1 MHHRAVIIGAGF
13 GGLGVAIKLLEEGI
27 DDFVILEKGSD
38 VGGTWYWNTYPGCQ
52 CDIPSHLYS
61 FSFALKPD
69 WSRTYSKQPEI
80 HGYLRDTAE
89 RFGLMPYVRL
99 ETEATRAEWDEDE
112 HIWRIETSAG
122 PMTAEVLIAAPGG
135 LSEPSWPEIPGLHD
149 FEGAL
154 MHSARWDEA
163 ADLAGKRVAVVGTGA
178 SAIQIVPR
186 IQQEAESLR
195 VFQRTPPWVVPHRD
209 RPLTRVEKTLYR
221 RLPILQRAVRA
232 MVYWTHE
239 LLVPGLVWDRR
250 FLKLPER
257 VARRQ
262 IKSQVEDPELL
273 ERVTPE
279 YTIGCKRILPSNGWY
294 PALQKPNVELV
305 TDLITEVR
313 PNAVVTA
320 DGREHEVDAIV
331 CATGF
336 YVTDIPLG
344 DFVRGADGR
353 TLGEFWGGS
362 PMTYK
367 STTVPHFPNLFFVTG
382 PNTGQGHTSLVFMIE
397 AQLSYILG
405 ALRTMSERGVSRLEV
420 REEPYERWN
429 AAIQRVMPR
438 TVWNSGGCKSWYLD
452 SNGRNT
458 TIWPGF
464 TWRFWQKTRRFD
476 PAPYVLTARES
487 QARSSRGS
495 VSSIPISTS

>member
-1 MHHRAVIIGAGF
+1 MRRRIAIIGAGF
-13 GGLGVAIKLLEEGI
+13 GGLGAAIKLLEDGER
-27 DDFVILEKGSD
+27 DFVILEKGGD

-80 HGYLRDTAE
+80 HAYLRETAE
-89 RFGLMPYVRL
+89 RFGVMPYVKL
-99 ETEATRAEWDEDE
+99 GTEVTSAEWDDDD
-112 HIWRIETSAG
+112 HVWRLETSAG
-122 PMTAEVLIAAPGG
+122 PVTADVVIAAPGG
-135 LSEPSWPEIPGLHD
+135 LSEPSWPGIPGLHD
-149 FEGAL
+149 FDGAL
-154 MHSARWDEA
+154 MHSARWDPG
-163 ADLAGKRVAVVGTGA
+163 ADLQGQRVAVVGTGA
-178 SAIQIVPR
+178 SAIQIVPQ
-186 IQQEAESLR
+186 IEPQVKSLR

-209 RPLTRVEKTLYR
+209 RALTRFEKALYR
-221 RLPILQRAVRA
+221 RLPVVQRAVRA

-250 FLKLPER
+250 FLRLPER

-262 IKSQVEDPELL
+262 IATQVEDPELL
-273 ERVTPE
+273 ERVTPA

-294 PALQKPNVELV
+294 PALQRPNVELV
-305 TDLITEVR
+305 TDAITEVR

-320 DGREHEVDAIV
+320 DGREHEVDAII

-336 YVTDIPLG
+336 HVTDIPLG
-344 DFVRGADGR
+344 QFVRGTGGR
-353 TLGEFWGGS
+353 TLEGFWGGS
-362 PMTYK
+362 PMTYM
-367 STTVPHFPNLFFVTG
+367 STTVPGFPNLFFVTG

-397 AQLSYILG
+397 AQLNYILG
-405 ALRTMSERGVSRLEV
+405 ALRTMKEQRVTRLEV

-429 AAIQRVMPR
+429 AAIQRQMPR

-452 SNGRNT
+452 RNGRNT

-476 PAPYVLTARES
+476 PSAYELSAAGAVAAGDP
-487 QARSSRGS
+487 SRLQ
-495 VSSIPISTS
+495 PA

>member
-1 MHHRAVIIGAGF
+1 MSARADHRIAIIGAGF
-13 GGLGVAIKLLEEGI
+13 GGLGTAIKLLEQGE
-27 DDFVILEKGSD
+27 DDFVILEKGGD

-80 HGYLRDTAE
+80 HAYLRETAE
-89 RFGLMPYVRL
+89 RFGVMPYVRL
-99 ETEATRAEWDEDE
+99 ETEVTGAEWDEE
-112 HIWRIETSAG
+112 QHVWRLETSGG
-122 PMTAEVLIAAPGG
+122 PLSAEVVIAAPGG
-135 LSEPSWPEIPGLHD
+135 LSEPSWPDVPGLHD
-149 FEGAL
+149 FEGPL
-154 MHSARWDEA
+154 VHSARWDGDG
-163 ADLAGKRVAVVGTGA
+163 DLAGKRVAVIGTGA
-178 SAIQIVPR
+178 SAIQIVPQ
-186 IQQEAESLR
+186 IQPKVASLS

-209 RPLTRVEKTLYR
+209 RPLTRIEKALYR
-221 RLPILQRAVRA
+221 RLPVLQRAVRA

-250 FLKLPER
+250 FLRLPER

-262 IKSQVEDPELL
+262 IESQVRDPELL

-279 YTIGCKRILPSNGWY
+279 YTIGCKRILPSNAWY
-294 PALQKPNVELV
+294 PALQEPNVELV
-305 TDLITEVR
+305 TDAITEVR

-320 DGREHEVDAIV
+320 DGREHGVDAIV

-336 YVTDIPLG
+336 YVTDIPMAE
-344 DFVRGADGR
+344 FVRGADGR
-353 TLGEFWGGS
+353 TLAEFWNGS
-362 PMTYK
+362 PMTFR
-367 STTVPHFPNLFFVTG
+367 STTVPNYPNLFFVTG

-397 AQLSYILG
+397 AQLRYILD
-405 ALRTMSERGVSRLEV
+405 ALRTMSERGITRVEV
-420 REEPYERWN
+420 KQEPYDRWN
-429 AAIQRVMPR
+429 AAIQGVMPR

-452 SNGRNT
+452 RNGRNT

-476 PAPYVLTARES
+476 PPAYELSAGSPAR
-487 QARSSRGS
+487 ARQQE
-495 VSSIPISTS
+495 PAAA

>member
-1 MHHRAVIIGAGF
+1 MAGRADHRIAIIGAGF
-13 GGLGVAIKLLEEGI
+13 GGLGAAIKLLDEGEN
-27 DDFVILEKGSD
+27 DFVIFEKGSD

-80 HGYLRDTAE
+80 HEYLRDTAE
-89 RFGLMPYVRL
+89 RFELMPHIRL
-99 ETEATRAEWDEDE
+99 QTEVTAADWDDED
-112 HIWRIETSAG
+112 HLWRLETSAG
-122 PMTAEVLIAAPGG
+122 PVTAEVLIAAPGG
-135 LSEPSWPEIPGLHD
+135 LSEPSWPDIPGLRD

-154 MHSARWDEA
+154 MHSARWDEE
-163 ADLAGKRVAVVGTGA
+163 ADLTGKRVALVGTGA
-178 SAIQIVPR
+178 SAIQILPR
-186 IQQEAESLR
+186 IQRLAGSVK

-209 RPLTRVEKTLYR
+209 RPLTRIEKALYR
-221 RLPILQRAVRA
+221 RFPILQRGVRA

-250 FLKLPER
+250 FLRLPER

-262 IKSQVEDPELL
+262 ITSQVKDPELL
-273 ERVTPE
+273 EKVTPD

-305 TDLITEVR
+305 TDAITEVR
-313 PNAVVTA
+313 GNSVVTA
-320 DGREHEVDAIV
+320 DGSEHEVDAIV

-344 DFVRGADGR
+344 KFVRGVGGQ
-353 TLGEFWGGS
+353 TLDDYWGGS
-362 PMTYK
+362 PMTFK
-367 STTVPHFPNLFFVTG
+367 AATVPNFPNLFFITG

-397 AQLSYILG
+397 AQLRYVLG
-405 ALRTMSERGVSRLEV
+405 ALRTMREQSVTRLEV
-420 REEPYERWN
+420 RQEPYDRWN
-429 AAIQRVMPR
+429 GAIQRVMPR

-452 SNGRNT
+452 RNGRNT

-464 TWRFWQKTRRFD
+464 TWRFWQKTREFD
-476 PAPYVLTARES
+476 PPAYELTAGSRER
-487 QARSSRGS
+487 ARREE
-495 VSSIPISTS
+495 PAAA